1 MNRTF
6 ELEVELDNRNVI
18 VQVECEYG
26 IENDGIGPYEYWGSK
41 EVDRGSDYVE
51 IYNTDWDRSNFNE
64 IEIAVIESA
73 IKSVCKQWE
82 IEIANSMDEPMMLDS
97 EEEDNCY

>member
-41 EVDRGSDYVE
+41 EVDHGSDYVE

-82 IEIANSMDEPMMLDS
+82 IEIANSMDESMMLDS

>member
-82 IEIANSMDEPMMLDS
+82 IEIANSMDESMMLDS
-97 EEEDNCY
+97 EEEDNYY